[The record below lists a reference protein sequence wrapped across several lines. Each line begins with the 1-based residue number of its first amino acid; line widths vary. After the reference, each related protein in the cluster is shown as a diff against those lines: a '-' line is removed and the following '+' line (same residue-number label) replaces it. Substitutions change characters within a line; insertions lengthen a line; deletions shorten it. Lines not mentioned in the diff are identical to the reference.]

1 MVGTPPPSAPLHGI
15 VSKLI
20 DSAFVIATIAAALY
34 FAGWTYRQSYYG
46 RFAIDPSSLTGSSVA
61 IAVEGAGAI
70 VSTTAAWLLAALPIL
85 IAVLL
90 IPLLGYLL
98 DRFRGTSNSGAF
110 FNSLAAL
117 MTRVVVSVIAILL
130 VMAAGEVAAASRAR
144 ARIANVTGDRVW
156 IYHTAG
162 GAIRGVTLAQ
172 NGETTWLLTKT
183 GVRPIRTADI
193 QLIDGPLFDAVAK
206 AH

>member
-1 MVGTPPPSAPLHGI
+1 MIDTAPPPTPIRGI

-46 RFAIDPSSLTGSSVA
+46 RFAIDPSSLAGSNVA

-70 VSTTAAWLLAALPIL
+70 VSTTAAWLLATLPIL

-90 IPLLGYLL
+90 VPLVGYLL
-98 DRFRGTSNSGAF
+98 DRFRGTSHGRAF
-110 FNSLAAL
+110 FDALAVL
-117 MTRVVVSVIAILL
+117 MTRVVLCVTAILL
-130 VMAAGEVAAASRAR
+130 VMAAGEVAAVSRAK
-144 ARIANVTGDRVW
+144 ARVANVASDRVW
-156 IYHTAG
+156 VYHTAG
-162 GAIRGVTLAQ
+162 EAIHGVTLAQ
-172 NGETTWLLTKT
+172 NGETTWLLTK
-183 GVRPIRTADI
+183 GGIRPIRTADI

-206 AH
+206 AR